1 MNIWT
6 AEKRKDKYETSTVR
20 HGLTHYFQRINDI
33 ELTDAEYERQAK
45 KYSELII
52 YEYSQIRE
60 HP

>member
-45 KYSELII
+45 KILN
-52 YEYSQIRE
+52 
-60 HP
+60 